1 MAKHYITKQ
10 GADKLRAEYDHL
22 FRVERPKIVETVAWA
37 AGNGDRSENGDYIY
51 GKQKLREIDRRLHFL
66 KKRLE
71 DVEVVDVAQIR
82 TDKVDFGATVA
93 VENEDG
99 LLKTYRIVGQDEMD
113 TAKGWISWRSPMA
126 KALLGKQVDDEAVVH
141 LPAGE
146 AFFVIQ
152 SIDYLVET

>member
-82 TDKVDFGATVA
+82 TDKVVFGATVA

-99 LLKTYRIVGQDEMD
+99 LLKTYRIVGQDDMD

>member
-82 TDKVDFGATVA
+82 TDKVVFGATVA

>member
-37 AGNGDRSENGDYIY
+37 AGNGDRSENGYYIY

-82 TDKVDFGATVA
+82 TDKVVFGATVA

>member
-71 DVEVVDVAQIR
+71 DVEVVDVAQVR
-82 TDKVDFGATVA
+82 TEKVVFGATVV

-146 AFFVIQ
+146 AYFVIQ

>member
-71 DVEVVDVAQIR
+71 DVEVVVLSEFDFEIAQ
-82 TDKVDFGATVA
+82 
-93 VENEDG
+93 
-99 LLKTYRIVGQDEMD
+99 
-113 TAKGWISWRSPMA
+113 AK
-126 KALLGKQVDDEAVVH
+126 
-141 LPAGE
+141 
-146 AFFVIQ
+146 
-152 SIDYLVET
+152 